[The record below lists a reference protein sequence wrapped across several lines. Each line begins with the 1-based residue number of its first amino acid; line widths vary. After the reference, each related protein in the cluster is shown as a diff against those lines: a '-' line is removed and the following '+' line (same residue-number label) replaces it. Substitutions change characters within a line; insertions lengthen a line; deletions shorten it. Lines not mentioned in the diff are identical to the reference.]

1 LGFLDSPD
9 HFFDWDKP
17 ARPGRVSVREHLSLI
32 HLSLEPASAWIVTAA
47 GARRFLHD
55 HESAA
60 LQMPHDPIG
69 RYPRRECLGIMHAL
83 SAAKAAF
90 LRRLAIASDDL
101 IAAHWLEVE
110 KIAKALLEE
119 KTLSGTRGRELI
131 SRGTIV
137 VTPAPKRR
145 PSPTRSRLG
154 GLPSA

>member
-1 LGFLDSPD
+1 
-9 HFFDWDKP
+9 
-17 ARPGRVSVREHLSLI
+17 
-32 HLSLEPASAWIVTAA
+32 
-47 GARRFLHD
+47 
-55 HESAA
+55 
-60 LQMPHDPIG
+60 MPHDPIG

-119 KTLSGTRGRELI
+119 KTLSGTRVRELI

-145 PSPTRSRLG
+145 PSPNSIQAWRLAIRLTSGSRCAG
-154 GLPSA
+154 GHP